1 MIWLK
6 RRLAGVDYIPYMD
19 HIQKLLFDNAP
30 LYQEFIMVSTK
41 TADPDID
48 DFYVGLPNAALA
60 QGFDGFTKVAESD
73 LPKAIDV
80 VHVADAGKEPFQSRF
95 GKRA

>member
-1 MIWLK
+1 MNQIK
-6 RRLAGVDYIPYMD
+6 
-19 HIQKLLFDNAP
+19 KLLSNNAP
-30 LYQEFIMVSTK
+30 LWQEFIVVSTK
-41 TADPDID
+41 TVDPDIS
-48 DFYVGLPNAALA
+48 DFYVGLPNAALT
-60 QGFDGFTKVAESD
+60 QGFDGFTKVAEGD